1 MHMDLYAVTIL
12 LLRGYHHLTTVS
24 SVNSEL
30 FFSTRAHCAW
40 QNMGAFYNGVWH
52 CPTQDPC
59 LYIGKTWIWLND
71 YSLDKDLPRL
81 SHSKSSGQWL
91 NVQVETS
98 GIPQGL
104 VLGLTLLTSLLLIWT
119 VGLSACSASLPTA
132 SSCEVPLTQCR
143 EWGTSNVLP
152 SRETLAGLRGG
163 ACESFKKF
171 SKVKCK
177 VLHLNPGNT
186 KHKYRTE
193 NRTGLWSAGG
203 WKSGTCS
210 PVSQPY
216 PGLHQKK
223 CASREEVVIVPL
235 YFILMRHPLQ
245 YWVQL
250 WGPQHKKNINLL
262 E

>member
-143 EWGTSNVLP
+143 EWGTSNLKCVAIQGDLG
-152 SRETLAGLRGG
+152 RLKRGG
-163 ACESFKKF
+163 LWEFHEVQQGQVQGLALES
-171 SKVKCK
+171 
-177 VLHLNPGNT
+177 
-186 KHKYRTE
+186 R
-193 NRTGLWSAGG
+193 
-203 WKSGTCS
+203 
-210 PVSQPY
+210 
-216 PGLHQKK
+216 
-223 CASREEVVIVPL
+223 
-235 YFILMRHPLQ
+235 Q
-245 YWVQL
+245 YQAQIQDW
-250 WGPQHKKNINLL
+250 

>member
-119 VGLSACSASLPTA
+119 VGLSACSASLLMT
-132 SSCEVPLTQCR
+132 
-143 EWGTSNVLP
+143 
-152 SRETLAGLRGG
+152 
-163 ACESFKKF
+163 
-171 SKVKCK
+171 
-177 VLHLNPGNT
+177 
-186 KHKYRTE
+186 
-193 NRTGLWSAGG
+193 WS
-203 WKSGTCS
+203 W
-210 PVSQPY
+210 
-216 PGLHQKK
+216 
-223 CASREEVVIVPL
+223 I
-235 YFILMRHPLQ
+235 
-245 YWVQL
+245 VQL
-250 WGPQHKKNINLL
+250 IILIKSSGVKRDACGTPLIATGFHLAIELL
-262 E
+262 TWLWPSIQFLIHWIVHPSNPYLSDFKIRMWYGTILKDLQKSR